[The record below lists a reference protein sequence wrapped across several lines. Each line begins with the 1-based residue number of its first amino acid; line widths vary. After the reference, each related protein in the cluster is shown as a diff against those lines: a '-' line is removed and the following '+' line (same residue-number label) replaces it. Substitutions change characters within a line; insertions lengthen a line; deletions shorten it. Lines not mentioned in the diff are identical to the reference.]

1 MMKRIM
7 AIGMT
12 MVMLVAGN
20 LTRAED
26 CGIANPSFEFGDDGW
41 SFDMNDGKFMW
52 DIDVDLDFGSDGFY
66 VLTLQT
72 DKAQFHDGDMAIVS
86 QAEPVDL
93 STITRITF
101 DVKLATRSGSIKW
114 DPNVCSAVMLI
125 DGDVVWESNSV
136 GPDARG
142 EYYDEFFAVDRKY
155 QTPEPHILSLGMR
168 MNQDVSFPFEK
179 VYTTQWDMVD
189 CNLCPGVGLVR
200 GDMSGDCYVDMND
213 LRMLAGLWLAAVDP
227 NDPNNLSHVGDDPNG
242 SGGTID
248 FLDYALYA
256 GGDPNF
262 AGIEDLTGNW
272 LESVPLDYEYN
283 LFEGDDILPGG
294 VIDFYDF
301 AVLGDAWMKI
311 SFIDVNDV
319 NEP

>member
-12 MVMLVAGN
+12 MVMLLAGN

-26 CGIANPSFEFGDDGW
+26 CGIANPSFEFDDDGW

-52 DIDVDLDFGSDGFY
+52 DIDVDLGFGSDGFY
-66 VLTLQT
+66 VLTLET
-72 DKAQFHDGDMAIVS
+72 NKAQFHDGDMAIVS

-93 STITRITF
+93 SAITRITF
-101 DVKLATRSGSIKW
+101 DIKLATRSGSIMW

-168 MNQDVSFPFEK
+168 MNQDVSFPFEG

-200 GDMSGDCYVDMND
+200 GDISGDCYVDMND
-213 LRMLAGLWLAAVDP
+213 LRVLAGLWLAIRTTRTICRTLAMIRTAAAALLTFSIMRSTP
-227 NDPNNLSHVGDDPNG
+227 LATPTSTASRILLETG
-242 SGGTID
+242 SSRWTWI
-248 FLDYALYA
+248 
-256 GGDPNF
+256 
-262 AGIEDLTGNW
+262 T
-272 LESVPLDYEYN
+272 
-283 LFEGDDILPGG
+283 
-294 VIDFYDF
+294 DFYDF
-301 AVLGDAWMKI
+301 AVIGDAWMKI